1 MCGIFGFNFEDK
13 SLLKKGMKILEH
25 RGPDDSGSFIDKNVS
40 LGHRRLSIIDL
51 SKKGHQPMQ
60 YNDLT
65 IIYNG
70 EIYNFKELKNDL
82 KADYK
87 TNSDTEVILKYYQ
100 KYGEKCLDYFN
111 GMFAFCIYDS
121 KKKILFLARDRIG
134 VKPLYYYFK
143 DGKFIF
149 ASEIKAILQDEIKRE
164 INFEAMNDY
173 FTYFYVPYPKTI
185 FKDVYKLEP
194 GHYLIFDLKK
204 KKITKEKYWDIN
216 FAPIN
221 KPESYFRKRLVNEFK
236 EAVKRHLISDVPVG
250 AYLSGGIDSSSITA
264 MMSNLSDNITTYSV
278 GFDSNTVVN
287 ELDYAR
293 KVAEKL
299 NTNHH
304 EIIVTGEDALK
315 IIEKVI
321 YHLDEPIV
329 NAASI
334 PLYYMSKAAKKDMTV
349 VLTGNGGD
357 ELFAGYQQHKVV
369 YYTSFLKNF
378 NYLIN
383 NPINRNILKLFDN
396 KYAKFS
402 LKYIKAMDNLPEA
415 YKTLMYYKAFTE
427 EDKENLI
434 LNYKKIKPVIES
446 FFKTEYHLINQLTM
460 IDLKLLLPENYLM
473 VDDKINMANSL
484 ESRVPFLDYKF
495 VEFASKIPPKL
506 KLKGLTGKYIIK
518 KTMKELL
525 PKEILKRKK
534 MGFTPPLRYWIDYG
548 FKDMAKNIYQDKELS
563 RLFNKTYLEK
573 SLQQS
578 NKIFPLLTFGLWHEK
593 FTK

>member
-1 MCGIFGFNFEDK
+1 MECLPSAFMTAK
-13 SLLKKGMKILEH
+13 
-25 RGPDDSGSFIDKNVS
+25 R
-40 LGHRRLSIIDL
+40 
-51 SKKGHQPMQ
+51 
-60 YNDLT
+60 
-65 IIYNG
+65 
-70 EIYNFKELKNDL
+70 
-82 KADYK
+82 
-87 TNSDTEVILKYYQ
+87 KYY
-100 KYGEKCLDYFN
+100 
-111 GMFAFCIYDS
+111 
-121 KKKILFLARDRIG
+121 FLPETG
-134 VKPLYYYFK
+134 Y
-143 DGKFIF
+143 
-149 ASEIKAILQDEIKRE
+149 
-164 INFEAMNDY
+164 
-173 FTYFYVPYPKTI
+173 
-185 FKDVYKLEP
+185 
-194 GHYLIFDLKK
+194 YLIFDLKK

-357 ELFAGYQQHKVV
+357 ELFAGYQQHKVI
-369 YYTSFLKNF
+369 YYTNYLKNF
-378 NYLIN
+378 NFLIN
-383 NPINRNILKLFDN
+383 NSINRNILKLFNN
-396 KYAKFS
+396 KYSNFS
-402 LKYIKAMDNLPEA
+402 LKYIN
-415 YKTLMYYKAFTE
+415 
-427 EDKENLI
+427 I
-434 LNYKKIKPVIES
+434 
-446 FFKTEYHLINQLTM
+446 INQLTK
-460 IDLKLLLPENYLM
+460 IDLKLLLPEDYLM
-473 VDDKINMANSL
+473 VDDKINMANSM

-495 VEFASKIPPKL
+495 VEFSSTIPPRL
-506 KLKGLTGKYIIK
+506 KLKGFTGKYILK
-518 KTMKELL
+518 KIMNHLL

-534 MGFTPPLRYWIDYG
+534 MGFTPPLSYWIDYG
-548 FKDMAKNIYQDKELS
+548 FKDMAKEIYEDKELLK
-563 RLFNKTYLEK
+563 LFNKYHLEK
-573 SLQQS
+573 SLQQY
-578 NKIFPLLTFGLWHEK
+578 NKIFPLLTFGLWHKEFMK
-593 FTK
+593 N

>member
-51 SKKGHQPMQ
+51 SRKGHQPMQ